1 MTSILGRLFARRDD
15 DSPPLPILVYSREGC
30 GCCVKAK
37 EILDGLGAKYRV
49 DVQEVDVDAD
59 PALRDRYGLEVPVV
73 AVAGKV
79 RFRGKVDPRLLER
92 LLRAEAPRR

>member
-1 MTSILGRLFARRDD
+1 MTSILGRLFARREDG
-15 DSPPLPILVYSREGC
+15 PPLAITVYSRQGC

-37 EILDGLGAKYRV
+37 DVLDGFRAKYRIEV
-49 DVQEVDVDAD
+49 DEVDVDAD
-59 PALRDRYGLEVPVV
+59 PALRDRYGMEVPVV

-92 LLRAEAPRR
+92 LLRAEAPRL